1 MAAKTVEASFPS
13 NLERTVVSSL
23 LLLSKSESESSGS
36 PESLGSS
43 GFSTV
48 KSTGGSA
55 AAEACVDEES
65 APAQLLTVVTFV
77 SESDD
82 LEVKIVR
89 KKRSETVCMSRSKKP
104 KTSKAELT
112 SPPSSSESVSGI
124 TSVEASCLSSSS
136 SAQSFCRQT
145 KCDDNRRRSVGTG
158 HLGRKSTAILGVLS
172 YRSASEVEIRHL
184 LGDTPTTSKALR
196 MLLKL
201 QEVKRYGTGG
211 RGDPYIY
218 TIAN

>member
-13 NLERTVVSSL
+13 NLERSVASSL
-23 LLLSKSESESSGS
+23 LYLSKSESSGS

-55 AAEACVDEES
+55 AAAKVCVDEES
-65 APAQLLTVVTFV
+65 SPAQLLTVVAFV
-77 SESDD
+77 SESDE

-104 KTSKAELT
+104 KTSKSELT

-124 TSVEASCLSSSS
+124 TTVEASCFSSSS
-136 SAQSFCRQT
+136 SAQSFCSQI
-145 KCDDNRRRSVGTG
+145 KSDDNRRSVGTG
-158 HLGRKSTAILGVLS
+158 HLGRKATAILGVLS

-201 QEVKRYGTGG
+201 EEVKRYGTGG
-211 RGDPYIY
+211 RWDPYIY